1 MTKEQKREVEQKLN
15 KLKEKSDIETITY
28 VMGIEFV
35 LDVLGYWVY
44 QTQDGYKIKKK

>member
-1 MTKEQKREVEQKLN
+1 MTKEQKMEVEKKLN
-15 KLKEKSDIETITY
+15 RLKEKSDIENITY

-44 QTQDGYKIKKK
+44 QTQDGYKIKRK